1 MRALPLILAAACAL
15 SCASAS
21 TSPRE
26 EDPLVDVSEAVPGVV
41 LDIRYAT
48 KDNFT
53 GRVLYPA
60 QRCLLRRSTARR
72 LKLAQADLS
81 AVGLGL
87 KLWDCYRPLQ
97 IQHKLW
103 AIVPDP
109 RYVADPE
116 KGSRHNRGAAVD
128 ATLIDASGRELEM
141 PTGYDDF
148 SPRAHRDSTDATAR
162 ALRNRETLEKVMT
175 KHGFVGLR
183 TEWWH
188 FDSFD
193 WARHALMDQ
202 PLDAPLP

>member
-1 MRALPLILAAACAL
+1 MRALPLIAAAACVL

-21 TSPRE
+21 SAPRE
-26 EDPLVDVSEAVPGVV
+26 ADPLVDVSETVPGAV

-48 KDNFT
+48 KDNFA
-53 GRVLYPA
+53 GQVLYPA
-60 QRCLLRRSTARR
+60 ARCLLRRSTARR
-72 LKLAQADLS
+72 LKLVQQDL
-81 AVGLGL
+81 AAIGLGL
-87 KLWDCYRPLQ
+87 KLWDCYRPLH

-128 ATLIDASGRELEM
+128 ATLVDASGQELEM

-148 SPRAHRDSTDATAR
+148 SPRAHRDATDAVAL
-162 ALRNRETLEKVMT
+162 ALRNRETLEKAMSAQ
-175 KHGFVGLR
+175 GFIGLR

-188 FDSFD
+188 FDAPD
-193 WARHALMDQ
+193 WARHPLLDQ
-202 PLDAPLP
+202 PLDAPVE